1 MKERKT
7 KIMKNLK
14 DITRIVRFAIAS
26 TPDKYLW
33 TLPQEDV
40 DEARPD
46 NTYYIAEL
54 MVGEEKGEPVK
65 KTFESLMDEAREAG
79 GSWRVYC
86 ELFAALLFY
95 FDAAIQDKDISTGFE
110 YIKCIKEVLSVLNEK
125 FGADKASW
133 RGFISSMRSGSGDDV
148 KFIKL
153 MLNAVN
159 K

>member
-1 MKERKT
+1 MKERKL
-7 KIMKNLK
+7 MKNIK

-26 TPDKYLW
+26 TPDKELW
-33 TLPQEDV
+33 THSIEDV

-46 NTYYIAEL
+46 DTYYIADL
-54 MVGEEKGEPVK
+54 MIGEERGTPVK
-65 KTFESLMDEAREAG
+65 ETFETLMEEAG
-79 GSWRVYC
+79 GSWQTLC

-95 FDAAIQDKDISTGFE
+95 FDAAIQDKDISTGFK

-125 FGADKASW
+125 FAKDKKSW
-133 RGFISSMRSGSGDDV
+133 RVFISSMISGSSDDV
-148 KFIKL
+148 KFIKF